1 MVLVR
6 SGSPG
11 RNNHSRKQT
20 ARTESMI
27 GCSTAGPLAWAI
39 APTMNGIIE
48 APDAPTAEQIP
59 MADTR
64 ILCGRRRDKQTMTK
78 GNKGPRQKPRKYQQK
93 RIRILEEELSYRGMQ
108 R

>member
-1 MVLVR
+1 M
-6 SGSPG
+6 
-11 RNNHSRKQT
+11 
-20 ARTESMI
+20 M

-64 ILCGRRRDKQTMTK
+64 ILCGRRRDKQTITK
-78 GNKGPRQKPRKYQQK
+78 GNKGPRQKPGKCHQIRT
-93 RIRILEEELSYRGMQ
+93 RILEKELSYREMQ